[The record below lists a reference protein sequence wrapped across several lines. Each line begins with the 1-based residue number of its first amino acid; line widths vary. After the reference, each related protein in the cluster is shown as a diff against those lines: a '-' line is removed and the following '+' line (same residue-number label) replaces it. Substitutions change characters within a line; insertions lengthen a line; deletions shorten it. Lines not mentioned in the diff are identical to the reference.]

1 MRPAVL
7 VTLAAFAALLS
18 THPSPAAAAPMTA
31 DDAVKIA
38 LQKSGSIV
46 RADASVLNARSGLW
60 GAYSRVLPN
69 VSADARRNGSYTQES
84 RGTDAFG
91 SLVFPSRTTDQ
102 ESYSGSYGLSGSWS
116 VLDPSGIVGLSSA
129 RAGMK
134 AADLG
139 HKASRADVRL
149 AAKQRFYTTVKAMHL
164 ARVQARALRLARDD
178 ERRVRALFEVG
189 SVSKS
194 DLLKA
199 QVRTA
204 SAQLDSTLADHDV
217 VTQRLLLAGQ
227 LGIPD
232 SQLGDID
239 STLSNEH
246 ATLDPTGVLDEARK
260 NRPDIQAAEADL
272 KSAELA
278 LRSAHWARLPSV
290 VVQGSWTP
298 QAVSSSHFNVDFV
311 SPIDSLQNASSK
323 TKGDVRG
330 SVAVSMP
337 IFDGFAIDSRVAA
350 ARGQLLNAKETR
362 DALLRNLEGEVHQT
376 LLSYQE
382 ATEREALGR
391 RAMESAAENLN
402 LIQQKYN
409 VGSATILD
417 LIDAQVQLQRSASEL
432 VSALA
437 DIKVAEAAVDRVR
450 GKGE

>member
-7 VTLAAFAALLS
+7 VLAVLAVLPS
-18 THPSPAAAAPMTA
+18 VRPSPAAAAMTA
-31 DDAVKIA
+31 EEAVKIA
-38 LQKSGSIV
+38 LQKSGDIV

-60 GAYSRVLPN
+60 GAYSFVLPS
-69 VSADARRNGSYTQES
+69 VSADASRNGSFTRES
-84 RGTDAFG
+84 RGTQAFG
-91 SLVFPSRTTDQ
+91 SLPVVSRRNDD
-102 ESYSGSYGLSGSWS
+102 EEYSGSYGLSGSWS
-116 VLDPSGIVGLSSA
+116 VLNPSAIVGLSSA

-139 HKASRADVRL
+139 YKSARADVRL
-149 AAKQRFYTTVKAMHL
+149 ATKRVFYSAVKAMHL
-164 ARVQARALRLARDD
+164 ALVQSRALKLARDD

-217 VTQRLLLAGQ
+217 TTQRLALASQ
-227 LGIPD
+227 LGIAEA
-232 SQLGDID
+232 QLGDID

-246 ATLDPTGVLDEARK
+246 GSLDPTGVLEEARK
-260 NRPDIQAAEADL
+260 NRPDIQAAEAEM

-290 VVQGSWTP
+290 ELRGSWTP
-298 QAVSSSHFNVDFV
+298 NAVASGRFDVDFV
-311 SPIDSLQNASSK
+311 PPTDSTLNTSLTTK
-323 TKGDVRG
+323 TDYRG
-330 SVAVSMP
+330 SIAVSMP

-350 ARGQLLNAKETR
+350 ARSQMLNAKETR
-362 DALLRNLEGEVHQT
+362 DALLRNLEGEVRQT
-376 LLSYQE
+376 LLGYQE
-382 ATEREALGR
+382 ATERESLAR
-391 RAMESAAENLN
+391 RAMASALENLN
-402 LIQQKYN
+402 LVQQKYN

-437 DIKVAEAAVDRVR
+437 DIRVAEAAVDRVR